1 MQREEMPAPAGTA
14 PDALVAGLYDDFAD
28 VPVEIETVRRC
39 VEDLWSCCVHLGIR
53 PEAETIA
60 GLALSRLDGIVKGAR
75 SKGPPAPLPRARAED
90 ADAATA
96 ALSTSSREMTDEK
109 DSSART
115 ADGERTRIHR
125 ARNATGDRVAQ
136 LLGDPGGAVRG
147 ADDVVGAGPRRA
159 GRRLR

>member
-1 MQREEMPAPAGTA
+1 VQREERPVPAGTA

-60 GLALSRLDGIVKGAR
+60 GLALSRLDGIVKGTR
-75 SKGPPAPLPRARAED
+75 SKGPPAPLRRARAQK
-90 ADAATA
+90 ADATA
-96 ALSTSSREMTDEK
+96 APSASSRETTDEK

-125 ARNATGDRVAQ
+125 ARTATGDRVAQ
-136 LLGDPGGAVRG
+136 LHGDPGGTVRG